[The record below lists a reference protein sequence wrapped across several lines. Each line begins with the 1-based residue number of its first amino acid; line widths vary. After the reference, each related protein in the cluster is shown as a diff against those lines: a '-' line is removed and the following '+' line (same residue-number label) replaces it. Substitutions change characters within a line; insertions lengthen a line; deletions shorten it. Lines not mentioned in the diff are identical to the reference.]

1 MSGTQNQMQ
10 PYSDEELAAL
20 AKAGGEDALTW
31 LVCRYAPMVRA
42 RAHRFAQGVL
52 DEEDLFQEGM
62 IALLFAVRGFQA
74 EKGNASC
81 DWSSDVCSSD
91 LYFCSSMCQP

>member
-52 DEEDLFQEGM
+52 DE
-62 IALLFAVRGFQA
+62 
-74 EKGNASC
+74 
-81 DWSSDVCSSD
+81 
-91 LYFCSSMCQP
+91 